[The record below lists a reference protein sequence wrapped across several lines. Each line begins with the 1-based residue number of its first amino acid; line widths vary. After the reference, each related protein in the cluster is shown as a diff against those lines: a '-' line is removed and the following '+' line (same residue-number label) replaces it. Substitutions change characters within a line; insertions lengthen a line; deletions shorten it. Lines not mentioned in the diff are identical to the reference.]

1 MTLGEHDRNILKE
14 IRELLVELLRCNK
27 QALEYIVRKNN
38 RNARSSIKLLHE
50 QLNILEE
57 MEDRD

>member
-27 QALEYIVRKNN
+27 QALEYIDRKNN
-38 RNARSSIKLLHE
+38 RNASCSIKLLHE

-57 MEDRD
+57 MEERD